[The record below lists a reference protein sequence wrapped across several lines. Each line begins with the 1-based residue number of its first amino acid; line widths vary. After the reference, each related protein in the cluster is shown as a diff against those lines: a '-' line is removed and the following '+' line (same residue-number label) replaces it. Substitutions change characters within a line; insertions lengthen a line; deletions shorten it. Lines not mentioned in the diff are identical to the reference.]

1 MAQVGET
8 LTPAL
13 KFRFYFCPLPLPHA
27 MLHPPSTWL
36 GDTRVVTKHAG
47 SRPRVVTKHAGS
59 RPLLQACHSQV
70 FSFFVLTIV
79 SLLESSLTLSHPNS
93 KIDQSLLPLQR
104 PIKAASPPGNSPGAH
119 RISTPHSTQAVT
131 ALPPSII
138 STYPRIS
145 YQPCPPPDLESQA
158 KSAPSLMY
166 AAAQPGT
173 PMGGENR

>member
-1 MAQVGET
+1 MGET

-59 RPLLQACHSQV
+59 RPLLRACHSQV

-93 KIDQSLLPLQR
+93 KIEQSLLPLQR
-104 PIKAASPPGNSPGAH
+104 PIKAVSPPGNSPGAH
-119 RISTPHSTQAVT
+119 RISTPHSQHHLN
-131 ALPPSII
+131 LPQDLLSIL
-138 STYPRIS
+138 SPARS
-145 YQPCPPPDLESQA
+145 RV
-158 KSAPSLMY
+158 
-166 AAAQPGT
+166 PGKICT
-173 PMGGENR
+173 SPNVCCGTTWHTNGR